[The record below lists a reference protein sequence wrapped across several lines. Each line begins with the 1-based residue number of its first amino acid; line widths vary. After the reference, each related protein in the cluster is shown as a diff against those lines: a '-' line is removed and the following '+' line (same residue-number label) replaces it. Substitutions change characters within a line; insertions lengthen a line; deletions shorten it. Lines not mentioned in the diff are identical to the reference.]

1 MLNKYLRVNFNLLA
15 IFFTSTG
22 PTNSAFKPL
31 CDALELMIA
40 EIVADYVERL
50 LFKCMLLLTFFV
62 LVLIVI
68 IILFIKSER
77 KNNIK
82 LHDK

>member
-1 MLNKYLRVNFNLLA
+1 MLNKYLRANFNLLT
-15 IFFTSTG
+15 IFFTSTD

-31 CDALELMIA
+31 CDAFGLLIGA
-40 EIVADYVERL
+40 IVVDYVERL
-50 LFKCMLLLTFFV
+50 FFKCMLLLTFFV
-62 LVLIVI
+62 LIFIII